1 MKKVLIYL
9 LVLILL
15 SCSNEDPL
23 TETMDLDLVT
33 TITINES
40 NITRPMP
47 SMPSEPS
54 TLNRSLFEVAIPF
67 SLSNGTQRSTSLKSI
82 KVNYIEFDVVKYD
95 CNTAELHGTFGFNL
109 ERSLFILT
117 SFKENNSEVPVYYNS
132 EHLEDIGK
140 KLSADFIK
148 TNGTI
153 IYLQGNIANSDLPFE
168 IRLTFHLNSTIEVI
182 K

>member
-9 LVLILL
+9 FILILL
-15 SCSNEDPL
+15 GCSNEDPL
-23 TETMDLDLVT
+23 TETLEKDLVT

-47 SMPSEPS
+47 SIPSVPS

-67 SLSNGTQRSTSLKSI
+67 SLTNGGQPSNSLKNI
-82 KVNYIEFDVVKYD
+82 TVNYIEFDVVKYD
-95 CNTAELHGTFGFNL
+95 CNAPEVPGSFRFNVEPVNFVVTYL
-109 ERSLFILT
+109 
-117 SFKENNSEVPVYYNS
+117 KENNNEVPVYYNS
-132 EHLEDIGK
+132 KYMADIGK
-140 KLSADFIK
+140 KISSDFIK

-153 IYLQGNIANSDLPFE
+153 IYLQGNIDNNDLPFE